1 MQRVLCGA
9 GSGSQWVCR
18 WREWRAGRTISQP
31 SSGGAYSGGGGTH
44 SPDDLG
50 ALLDGGGGSGASFEA
65 SVIGF
70 HGIIIGAGTRTTE
83 TARKDPMLSAL
94 TAAAR
99 ESTAVVIRIRIE
111 RWGLNSGR
119 LESQETKQKSHN

>member
-44 SPDDLG
+44 SPGDLG
-50 ALLDGGGGSGASFEA
+50 ALPEGGGGSGASFEA

-70 HGIIIGAGTRTTE
+70 QGIIIGAGARTTE

-99 ESTAVVIRIRIE
+99 ESTAVVIRIRMSF
-111 RWGLNSGR
+111 GGG
-119 LESQETKQKSHN
+119 